1 MANQKVLV
9 DHVGMNSSPSV
20 MAKQA
25 THPEA
30 DPEALFAQVVALG
43 MTRLAVP
50 RELGGLGGVVAMPGH

>member
-1 MANQKVLV
+1 
-9 DHVGMNSSPSV
+9 